1 MMVGNMNF
9 GWRSLDNNADFRRAS
24 YSSLWIPTHRTFFPL
39 TAVCGFLPIERD
51 QRSQICTP
59 TLIITIKV
67 ISWLSRKDIFIQR
80 KYCEFD
86 AM

>member
-24 YSSLWIPTHRTFFPL
+24 VQQFFPL